1 MADDTFRSEVYAAR
15 SGAALGSIRLAA
27 LPSGWLALGVG
38 VICGLALLLILAFG
52 YYTRHERATGVLV
65 SKSGLV
71 MVESSAAATV
81 SKVLVA
87 TGDQVEAGQPLV
99 ELSTEQSTI
108 ADSGARAAV
117 VDELRRKLARYQA
130 DVRLIHDQDA
140 TTRAAAEQQV
150 SDLAAQ
156 IDQVTEQ
163 VAIQSQRTEA
173 SRKLYEQWRG
183 VGDSGVIS
191 RLQLLQQQDAALQ
204 NLGQLK
210 DLRRQELALKAQLSD
225 ARAAVEKLPANTQLR
240 KNDLDRQIADVRKA
254 ISEAEESR
262 GVILRAS
269 VAGQISNLMIHV
281 GQVLQPHA
289 SLLVIVPNGATL
301 EAELWLPAR
310 SIGFVRQGD
319 PLVLRYDAFPSDRYG
334 EWRGVVTEVALA
346 AVVPSDSTAVPDDG
360 RREPKFRVRASLDKQ
375 TIQADGDVQ
384 PLRAGMSFTGD
395 IIIGRRRL
403 WQWIDGR
410 S

>member
-1 MADDTFRSEVYAAR
+1 MVDDTFRSEVYAAR
-15 SGAALGSIRLAA
+15 SGAALGSVRLAA
-27 LPSGWLALGVG
+27 PTSGWLALGVG
-38 VICGLALLLILAFG
+38 VTCGLALILIVTLG
-52 YYTRHERATGVLV
+52 YYTRHERAKGVLV

-71 MVESSAAATV
+71 VLESSAAATV

-87 TGDQVEAGQPLV
+87 TGAHVEAGQPLI

-108 ADSGARAAV
+108 ADNGARAAV

-173 SRKLYEQWRG
+173 SQKLYEQWRG

-191 RLQLLQQQDAALQ
+191 RLQLLQQQDTALQ

-210 DLRRQELALKAQLSD
+210 DLRRQKLALKAQLSD
-225 ARAAVEKLPANTQLR
+225 ARAALDKLSANTQLQ

-254 ISEAEESR
+254 ISEAEASR

-269 VAGQISNLMIHV
+269 VAGQISNLMVHA
-281 GQVLQPHA
+281 GQALQPQA
-289 SLLVIVPNGATL
+289 SLLVIVPQGSTL

-310 SIGFVRQGD
+310 SIGFVRRGD

-334 EWRGVVTEVALA
+334 EWHGVITEVALA
-346 AVVPSDSTAVPDDG
+346 AATPADSTPPTGDG
-360 RREPKFRVRASLDKQ
+360 PRELKFRVRASLDKQ
-375 TIQADGDVQ
+375 AIQADGDVQ